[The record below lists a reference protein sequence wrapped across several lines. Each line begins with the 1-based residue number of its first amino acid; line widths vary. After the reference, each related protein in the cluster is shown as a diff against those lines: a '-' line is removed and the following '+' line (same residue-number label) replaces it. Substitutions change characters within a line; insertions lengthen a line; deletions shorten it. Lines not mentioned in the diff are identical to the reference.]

1 VVYGSNGFAIFYG
14 GVAIGDDFLYS
25 GQAIHLNYS
34 MGGAC
39 GKVTTQMVECGT
51 WIMLWFNELI
61 FSMHWL
67 INGVNEGLLACTME

>member
-1 VVYGSNGFAIFYG
+1 MDLQFFMVVVLLVMIL
-14 GVAIGDDFLYS
+14 LYS

-51 WIMLWFNELI
+51 WIMIWFNELI

-67 INGVNEGLLACTME
+67 INGVNGGSLACTME

>member
-1 VVYGSNGFAIFYG
+1 MEVMALQFFMVV
-14 GVAIGDDFLYS
+14 VLLVMVLLYS

-39 GKVTTQMVECGT
+39 GKVTMQMVECGT

-67 INGVNEGLLACTME
+67 INGVNGGSLACTME